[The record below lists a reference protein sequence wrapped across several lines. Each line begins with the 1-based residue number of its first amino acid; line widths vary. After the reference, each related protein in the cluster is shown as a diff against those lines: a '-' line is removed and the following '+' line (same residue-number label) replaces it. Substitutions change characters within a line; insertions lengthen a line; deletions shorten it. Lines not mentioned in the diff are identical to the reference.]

1 MQVTI
6 NKSAQDLPERATVAD
21 AIAQVRASPPFAV
34 AVNMQFV
41 PKSRYA
47 QTLLAPQDSIEI
59 IRPVTGG

>member
-6 NKSAQDLPERATVAD
+6 NKSAQDLPEGATLAD
-21 AIAQVRASPPFAV
+21 AIAQVKAVPPFAV

-41 PKSRYA
+41 PKAVYA
-47 QTLLAPQDSIEI
+47 QTLLAPDDRIEI